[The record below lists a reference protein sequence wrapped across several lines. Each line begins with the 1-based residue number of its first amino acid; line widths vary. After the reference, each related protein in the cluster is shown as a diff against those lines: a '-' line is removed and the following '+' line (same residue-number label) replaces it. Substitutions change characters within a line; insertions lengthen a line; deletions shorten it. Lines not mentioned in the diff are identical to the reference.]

1 MFCLLVYVQLQ
12 PGISFVHL
20 AAGPFTV
27 GIRVTSTPA
36 HRDERRALT
45 HRVTRRVVGVQA
57 GVQARR
63 EQTRGGRRSLIF
75 LFYRSILRSHSV
87 DGHAGFAPAVRLL
100 LPERRGNDDDG
111 WGVGWSSTTRVS
123 GRWVPTGF
131 TKHKHKSIAKH
142 NAIAKSNANA
152 IAKSNANAIAERTRE
167 RVVRVGRLERNTA
180 GRHVRDGRV
189 DPIVQ
194 STRFPPR
201 GYHQKRQKRTRG
213 EDV

>member
-27 GIRVTSTPA
+27 GIRVTPTPA
-36 HRDERRALT
+36 HRDERRAVT

-63 EQTRGGRRSLIF
+63 EQTRSHRRSFIF
-75 LFYRSILRSHSV
+75 DFVFHRSILRSNSV
-87 DGHAGFAPAVRLL
+87 DGHAGFAPALRLL

-111 WGVGWSSTTRVS
+111 WGIGWSSTTRVS

-131 TKHKHKSIAKH
+131 TESNANAKH
-142 NAIAKSNANA
+142 NA

-194 STRFPPR
+194 STRFPSR
-201 GYHQKRQKRTRG
+201 GDQKRQKRIRG

>member
-27 GIRVTSTPA
+27 GIRVTSTPT
-36 HRDERRALT
+36 HRDERRAVT

-63 EQTRGGRRSLIF
+63 EQTRSHRRSRQPIIF
-75 LFYRSILRSHSV
+75 NFVFDRSILRDSV
-87 DGHAGFAPAVRLL
+87 DGHAGFAPALRLL

-152 IAKSNANAIAERTRE
+152 IAERKRK

-194 STRFPPR
+194 STHFPSR
-201 GYHQKRQKRTRG
+201 EYQKRQKRTRG